1 MSATAQSRWLVAYD
15 IADKRR
21 LGRVHRLIKKHGV
34 PLQYSVFMVP
44 ATHAEMDALLAH
56 MATLIDARADDVRA
70 YGLPENGWSA
80 TLGSAILPEDLW
92 IDPWG
97 TGPGWPS

>member
-1 MSATAQSRWLVAYD
+1 MFLVRASAARMGALVA
-15 IADKRR
+15 R
-21 LGRVHRLIKKHGV
+21 
-34 PLQYSVFMVP
+34 
-44 ATHAEMDALLAH
+44 T
-56 MATLIDARADDVRA
+56 ATLIDAQADDVRA

-92 IDPWG
+92 IDPGG